1 MKNLINKIK
10 REITSLLVS
19 PSVIK
24 INHSVFLK
32 VYDDAKKIYLDKYTD
47 FSYDK
52 YVIGQW
58 LKNIKMMED
67 CFLNKFNFNFLR
79 LPVIRNTMFATST
92 DSWVKN
98 QMNYLENK
106 VKNDELKNL
115 LIENNLGGPIL
126 TDFKY
131 KTSTNSIHLLY
142 HFIKFSEEMG
152 AKLNNISNVIEF
164 GGGYGDA
171 AKIFKRM
178 NKQATYTIIDLP
190 IFSFLQLVYLKSIF
204 GENEVVLV
212 NKIND
217 VQVGKINIIPFNI
230 EKLKQLKEHIKNI
243 DLFVS
248 TWALSETPDTMQDLI
263 KSLNYFDA
271 KYILMGYQKSNE
283 SFAYSENLKNVPEN
297 YKVIFNKE
305 TDYVKDNY
313 YLFCQKIK

>member
-19 PSVIK
+19 TSVIK
-24 INHSVFLK
+24 TDHSDFLK
-32 VYDDAKKIYLDKYTD
+32 VYKDSKETYLSGFTD

-58 LKNIKMMED
+58 LENIKVMED
-67 CFLNKFNFNFLR
+67 CFLNKFDFNFLR

-98 QMNYLENK
+98 QMDYLKNK
-106 VKNDELKNL
+106 VKEENLKEL

-131 KTSTNSIHLLY
+131 KTSTNSIHILY
-142 HFIKFSEEMG
+142 HFIKFSAET
-152 AKLNNISNVIEF
+152 KVDLKSISTVVEF

-171 AKIFKRM
+171 AKIFKRI
-178 NKQATYTIIDLP
+178 NKQATYIITDLP
-190 IFSFLQLVYLKSIF
+190 IFSFLQLVYLKTIF
-204 GENEVVLV
+204 GEDEVVLV
-212 NKIND
+212 NEIND
-217 VQVGKINIIPFNI
+217 IKKGKINIIPFNI
-230 EKLKQLKEHIKNI
+230 EKLRQLKERIKDI

-248 TWALSETPDTMQDLI
+248 TWALSETPDIMQDFI

-271 KYILMGYQKSNE
+271 KYILIGYQKSND
-283 SFAYSENLKNVPEN
+283 SFSYSENLKNIPEN
-297 YKVIFNKE
+297 YKILFNKE
-305 TDYVKDNY
+305 TDYVKENY
-313 YLFCQKIK
+313 YLFCQKTK